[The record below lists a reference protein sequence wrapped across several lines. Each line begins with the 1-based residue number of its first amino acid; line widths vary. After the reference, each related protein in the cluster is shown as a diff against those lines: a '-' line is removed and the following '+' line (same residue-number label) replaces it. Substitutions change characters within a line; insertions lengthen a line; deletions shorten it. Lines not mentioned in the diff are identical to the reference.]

1 MDICE
6 IKRSCFSNSSV
17 SSRCKDNSLD
27 LKDTKNYKPST
38 AKKFKESCS
47 VPAGDAI
54 APALIAAPTYSTDSK
69 LPSKKNNETKAD
81 HYYKAKEEQERNDLH
96 THIYIEDL
104 DDSYAGSERMIW

>member
-6 IKRSCFSNSSV
+6 IKRSCFCNSSV

-27 LKDTKNYKPST
+27 LKDTKDYKPST

-54 APALIAAPTYSTDSK
+54 APALIAAQMYNTDSK
-69 LPSKKNNETKAD
+69 VPSKKNNETKAE
-81 HYYKAKEEQERNDLH
+81 HCYKAKEEQARNDLH